1 MYDSL
6 FDYKFD
12 EALRDVDRYCDDDER
27 DPVNRP
33 QDEPDDWEAS
43 CLSEDAH
50 RRMLAKASAEYH
62 KEMEE
67 IKRRYRNDL

>member
-1 MYDSL
+1 MYDSYR
-6 FDYKFD
+6 DYEFD

-27 DPVNRP
+27 EPVNRP

-50 RRMLAKASAEYH
+50 KRMLEKAAAEYRAE
-62 KEMEE
+62 KER
-67 IKRRYRNDL
+67 IKRRYQNDL